1 MFQIFVD
8 SAANLPAVTAKKYN
22 IHVISFVNLISGKE
36 VTCYN
41 PDLSP
46 EEERE
51 KGKEYYDAMRKGC
64 EIKTGLISTATFEE
78 KFQKAFDADQ
88 DVLYLSLSKNISGNF
103 NSARLAAEELLSQN
117 TTGLQNTTD
126 RFSQRISCSR
136 DFLPSMQVSCVTKAC
151 PSMKSPIL

>member
-51 KGKEYYDAMRKGC
+51 KGPLKKNSRK
-64 EIKTGLISTATFEE
+64 
-78 KFQKAFDADQ
+78 
-88 DVLYLSLSKNISGNF
+88 
-103 NSARLAAEELLSQN
+103 
-117 TTGLQNTTD
+117 
-126 RFSQRISCSR
+126 
-136 DFLPSMQVSCVTKAC
+136 PSMLIRMSCIC
-151 PSMKSPIL
+151 P